1 MGLTY
6 LGSAL
11 LGLILKNL
19 VGRRLLILA
28 SQLGMAVSHL
38 GLGLYF
44 HHLTGM
50 RKDDDTG
57 NQTVS
62 GKGNV
67 TVSWSKEGASLG
79 VIGWLPLPL
88 VLGFT
93 VRAIILSNYNIKL
106 YVEYSRWRTTLASE
120 ASPGL
125 SRQRFYPSGHPPNK
139 IQHGYK
145 SSCSG
150 PAAGLTPWPTSPQTS
165 AGSW

>member
-125 SRQRFYPSGHPPNK
+125 SRQRFYPSGQN
-139 IQHGYK
+139 ILRTRFNK